1 MFDLVLN
8 GHIRVGKLDFPI
20 QLELFSSS
28 PTKPLIGGYILLAGS
43 TDGSNSSPLGHL
55 KCTVCVLVL
64 LFLVIFLFLIPHF
77 KKISYFPTD
86 PLFKYLEDTYI
97 STIFP

>member
-55 KCTVCVLVL
+55 KCPVGVLVL
-64 LFLVIFLFLIPHF
+64 LFLEPNELAIFFPHR
-77 KKISYFPTD
+77 ILLQD
-86 PLFKYLEDTYI
+86 
-97 STIFP
+97 